1 MEFKFT
7 DEQEMFRKTV
17 RDFVEKEC
25 PREVAR
31 RYDENKEFPYDFYD
45 KVAQQGWFGLPFPE
59 KFGGS
64 DCKMMDLVII
74 AESFAKYSYDVAAGY
89 AIPVFC
95 AMNILHHG
103 TEEQKERY
111 LTRMIKGEIRFA
123 ISISEPGAGSDAAAI
138 AILASPDGDDYVI
151 RGEKMFTSG
160 AGAKNTI
167 FTMATRT
174 DKNATPRQKGI
185 TVFLV
190 ENDLPGVEMRR
201 IDTLGRRT
209 MGTYSLFCDNVRVTR
224 EKMLGKLHDGW
235 NVILGNLEMERT
247 FTSSMYVGQA
257 QSVVDDALAHAKE
270 REQFGKPIGKF
281 QAIAHMLAD
290 MQTEVD
296 AARLLVYRAAGTIDH
311 GETAAKEVSM
321 AKLFASETLMKVATQ
336 GMQIMGGYGYCM
348 EYDMQRYFRDAKITT
363 VSAGSSQMQRLII
376 ARHMGL

>member
-59 KFGGS
+59 KYGGS

-74 AESFAKYSYDVAAGY
+74 AELFAKYSYDVAAGY

-138 AILASPDGDDYVI
+138 AISASPEGDDYVI

-224 EKMLGKLHDGW
+224 DKMLGKLHDGW

-296 AARLLVYRAAGTIDH
+296 AARLLVYRAASTIDH